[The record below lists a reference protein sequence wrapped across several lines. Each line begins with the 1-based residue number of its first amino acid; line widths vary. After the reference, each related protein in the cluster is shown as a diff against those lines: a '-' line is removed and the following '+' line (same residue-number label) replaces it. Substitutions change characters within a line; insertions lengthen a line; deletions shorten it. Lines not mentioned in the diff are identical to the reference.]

1 MTKGVGDSLNR
12 YTVTSD
18 LQFDDLTIRRFTR
31 GEAIRHS
38 DFVICG
44 FIKSRVST
52 EHPELT
58 KIARHAA
65 L

>member
-1 MTKGVGDSLNR
+1 MSLFPSSKLFVIHH
-12 YTVTSD
+12 YFV
-18 LQFDDLTIRRFTR
+18 
-31 GEAIRHS
+31 IRHS

-44 FIKSRVST
+44 FIKSRIST

-65 L
+65 I